1 MRILISA
8 FLMIAMCH
16 AAIAHDRIYRL
27 KKGDTLE
34 IWVEQDPNLR
44 RQVVV
49 APDGRIALPL
59 AGHLRAAGLTPEALE
74 RALAARLQKNFT
86 TDVDVTVILANAAE
100 PEEQGIIY
108 VTGEVANPG
117 SFTVTTPTTVLQ
129 AIALS
134 GGLSEFAAKRRVH
147 VRRTAKGRQVLIP
160 FDYRNV
166 ETGRDMSDNVLLK
179 DGDVVVV
186 PERGLFE

>member
-1 MRILISA
+1 MKA
-8 FLMIAMCH
+8 
-16 AAIAHDRIYRL
+16 
-27 KKGDTLE
+27 GDTVE

-44 RQVVV
+44 RQVTI

-74 RALAARLQKNFT
+74 KALAARLQKNFT
-86 TDVDVTVILANAAE
+86 TDVNVTVIIANA
-100 PEEQGIIY
+100 PEREKPERLIY
-108 VTGEVANPG
+108 VTGEVASPG
-117 SFTVTTPTTVLQ
+117 SFTITTPTTVLQ

-147 VRRTAKGRQVLIP
+147 VRRSEKGREVLLP
-160 FDYRNV
+160 FNYRNV
-166 ETGRDMSDNVLLK
+166 ETGRDMSDNVFLK
-179 DGDVVVV
+179 DGDVIVV